1 MIEYII
7 IAILQGLFEWLP
19 ISSSGQVMI
28 VSINLFGITPSE
40 AFSLA
45 IWLHLGTMCAVLVKY
60 RTDYY
65 LIIRSIFVQKNEIM
79 YKKTIYKRNWL
90 IIGTIGTA
98 ITAIPL
104 YFIFKLILE
113 KYFTATQGDILTL
126 IIACLLIITGIL
138 IISTK
143 KLSGK
148 KEIDKMSEKF
158 FNTDSLIAGL
168 AQGISVLP
176 GVSRSG
182 ITVSSMLMQKYKQ
195 DDALKLSFLISV
207 PAVVGSV
214 IVDILFG
221 KGSVFGTL
229 DFFTIILTTVIS
241 FMVGY
246 MTIEALLKV
255 AKKINFG
262 YFCIGYGLI
271 AFLVIIPFLLI
282 A

>member
-28 VSINLFGITPSE
+28 ISINLFGIPPSE

-45 IWLHLGTMCAVLVKY
+45 IWLHLGTMCAVLIKY

-65 LIIRSIFVQKNEIM
+65 LIIRSLFIKDEDMQKVT
-79 YKKTIYKRNWL
+79 TIKRNWL
-90 IIGTIGTA
+90 IIATIGTA

-104 YFIFKLILE
+104 YFIFKLFLE
-113 KYFTATQGDILTL
+113 NFFTATQGDITTL
-126 IIACLLIITGIL
+126 IIAGLLIITGVL

-143 KLSGK
+143 KFSGK
-148 KEIDKMSEKF
+148 KEITTTSEKF
-158 FNTDSLIAGL
+158 FNNNSLVSGL

-182 ITVSSMLMQKYKQ
+182 VTVSSILMQNYKQ

-207 PAVVGSV
+207 PAVIGS
-214 IVDILFG
+214 IFVDIIFSD
-221 KGSVFGTL
+221 GSVFGTL
-229 DFFTIILTTVIS
+229 DLFTILLTTVIS
-241 FMVGY
+241 FIVGY
-246 MTIEALLKV
+246 LTIEVLLKV
-255 AKKINFG
+255 AKKLNFG

-271 AFLVIIPFLLI
+271 AFLVIIPFLII